1 MIRTLFILLNVVFL
15 LLFSQPSMAEEA
27 SNLTEKEIKSNVPVQ
42 ITSKKMVV
50 NNQEKVMT
58 FEGEVKVIKG
68 DLTMTSNRV
77 KVYFKNRSSSLNRQE
92 ISLIEA
98 EGNVHLTR
106 GNREAKAEKAEYRQE
121 EETVILTGSPEGW
134 DNQYK
139 VSGSKMTIFLKEDR
153 SIVEESHILFTP

>member
-1 MIRTLFILLNVVFL
+1 
-15 LLFSQPSMAEEA
+15 MAEEA

-58 FEGEVKVIKG
+58 FEGEVKVVKG

-77 KVYFKNRSSSLNRQE
+77 KVYFKNKSSSLNRQE

-106 GNREAKAEKAEYRQE
+106 GNREAKADKAEYRQE
-121 EETVILTGSPEGW
+121 EETIVLTGSPEGW

-139 VSGSKMTIFLKEDR
+139 VSGSKMTIFLKQDR
-153 SIVEESHILFTP
+153 SVIEESHILFTP

>member
-1 MIRTLFILLNVVFL
+1 MTRTFSLLLNISFLLFIL
-15 LLFSQPSMAEEA
+15 SPSMAEDA
-27 SNLTEKEIKSNVPVQ
+27 SNLTEKEIKLDQPLQ

-58 FEGEVKVIKG
+58 FEGEVKVVKG

-77 KVYFKNRSSSLNRQE
+77 KVYFKNKSVSLNRQE
-92 ISLIEA
+92 VSLIEA
-98 EGNVHLTR
+98 EGNVHLIR
-106 GNREAKAEKAEYRQE
+106 GNREAKADRAEYRQD
-121 EETVILTGSPEGW
+121 EETVVLTGSPEGW

>member
-1 MIRTLFILLNVVFL
+1 MIRTAVILLSFL
-15 LLFSQPSMAEEA
+15 SPLLFLNPGMAEEA
-27 SNLTEKEIKSNVPVQ
+27 SNLDEKEIKSNLPVQ

-58 FEGEVKVIKG
+58 FEGEVKVVKG

-77 KVYFKNRSSSLNRQE
+77 KVYFKNKSASLNRQE

-98 EGNVHLTR
+98 EGNVHLVR
-106 GNREAKAEKAEYRQE
+106 GKREAKADKAEYHKE
-121 EETVILTGSPEGW
+121 EEMIILTGSPEGW

-153 SIVEESHILFTP
+153 SIIEESHILFNP

>member
-1 MIRTLFILLNVVFL
+1 MIRTLFILLNFSFL
-15 LLFSQPSMAEEA
+15 LLFLNPSMAEEA
-27 SNLTEKEIKSNVPVQ
+27 SNLTEKEIKSNIPIQ

-77 KVYFKNRSSSLNRQE
+77 KVYFKNKSASLNRQE

-106 GNREAKAEKAEYRQE
+106 GNREAKADKAEYRQE
-121 EETVILTGSPEGW
+121 EETIVLTGSPEGW

-153 SIVEESHILFTP
+153 SVIEESHILFTP